1 MQAGE
6 TPRPGEA
13 EAGQPPGQQ
22 PVHLHHEQVGE
33 GVGQRQVELRHAAR
47 RRGQRGQP
55 QRAALGL
62 VLHNV
67 NFSKQVGLIGSPP
80 IFRCKSVLA
89 RA

>member
-6 TPRPGEA
+6 APGPGEA

-33 GVGQRQVELRHAAR
+33 GVGEGEVELRHAAR

-62 VLHNV
+62 VLTRG
-67 NFSKQVGLIGSPP
+67 KY
-80 IFRCKSVLA
+80 IFKYI
-89 RA
+89 